1 MREKYEAEL
10 REERAAVE
18 KLLDQHKQQVEMEM
32 ELNRLRLV
40 LRQKEHDI
48 EDLVQ
53 VRVRLEVGPP
63 QWSAGGNAVLQTS
76 PQTRER
82 LEEERPNLAEL
93 IRRDFANQ
101 LDTLEEEN
109 RRLKVE
115 MTELQARGRLEVER
129 LNREKEEELAE
140 VLQR

>member
-1 MREKYEAEL
+1 M
-10 REERAAVE
+10 ERRWERGV
-18 KLLDQHKQQVEMEM
+18 
-32 ELNRLRLV
+32 
-40 LRQKEHDI
+40 
-48 EDLVQ
+48 
-53 VRVRLEVGPP
+53 
-63 QWSAGGNAVLQTS
+63 QTS

-93 IRRDFANQ
+93 IRQDFANQ